1 MRLCVISDT
10 HIPDRAAGLPRR
22 LLDEIRA
29 ADQLVHA
36 GDFTTVEAYET
47 IARLNKM
54 IAVRGNIDEAALT
67 ERLKR
72 TVTFRAGKFKVGVT
86 HGFGKVEF
94 VFDNVRKE
102 FDASYHLVIFG
113 HSHAPC
119 EEKIGK
125 TLYFNP
131 GTPTDTIFAPYNSYG
146 IIDIGRTI
154 ATRIIRL

>member
-22 LLDEIRA
+22 LLEEIRA
-29 ADQLVHA
+29 ADQLIHA

-47 IARLNKM
+47 IARLNSM
-54 IAVRGNIDEAALT
+54 IAVRGNIDEATLA
-67 ERLKR
+67 ERLER
-72 TVTFRAGKFKVGVT
+72 TVTFEAGKFKVGVT
-86 HGFGKVEF
+86 HGFGRAES
-94 VFDNVRKE
+94 VFDNVKKE

-113 HSHAPC
+113 HSHSPC

-131 GTPTDTIFAPYNSYG
+131 GSPTDTIFAPYNSYG
-146 IIDIGRTI
+146 IIDIDTTI
-154 ATRIIRL
+154 TTRIIKL

>member
-29 ADQLVHA
+29 ADQLIHA

-54 IAVRGNIDEAALT
+54 IAVRGNIDEAALA

-72 TVTFRAGKFKVGVT
+72 TVTFEAGRFKVGVT
-86 HGFGKVEF
+86 HGFGRPES
-94 VFDNVRKE
+94 VFDNVQKE

-113 HSHAPC
+113 HSHAPS
-119 EEKIGK
+119 EKKIGK

-131 GTPTDTIFAPYNSYG
+131 GSPTDTIFAPYNSYG
-146 IIDIGRTI
+146 IIDIDTTI
-154 ATRIIRL
+154 TTRIIKL